1 MAPLI
6 ALVGSWIVFRLAG
19 LIGLSYFDGWQHP
32 LQAAVAVMLLLTASA
47 HFGSRRQDL
56 VRMVPESL
64 PARETIVSATGWL
77 ELAGAAGILI
87 PAAAPAASVC
97 LAVLFIAMFPA
108 NVRAAKEKLT
118 IGGQPVPALPVRTV
132 LQLLFIAA
140 VLAAAPPIL

>member
-6 ALVGSWIVFRLAG
+6 ALIGSWLVFRLAG
-19 LIGLSYFDGWQHP
+19 LLGLSYFDGWQHP

-47 HFGSRRQDL
+47 HFGSRRTDL

-64 PARETIVSATGWL
+64 PRREAIVSVTGLL
-77 ELAGAAGILI
+77 ELAGAVGILI
-87 PAAAPAASVC
+87 PVSAPAASIC

-108 NVRAAKEKLT
+108 NVRAAREKLT
-118 IGGQPVPALPVRTV
+118 IGGSPVPSLPVRTV

-140 VLAAAPPIL
+140 ALAASPIL